1 MLSNFSLEYIR
12 TRSSNSNQAP
22 PLDADG
28 FRRISNPYNWPPIY
42 DQPIAE
48 PLYLAIPEY
57 LHSIETLQFLGFQR
71 AVAEYIFADFT
82 SPERKDTT
90 SPLSLVD
97 LAKEYITAAEVAAEQ
112 NARREGQTDTIKC
125 INLVQVYMGIDF
137 EGAAFD
143 MIDEP
148 KRPLTLSTVT
158 EWVISTTERRY
169 EFLCNLDSVIR
180 NVEMVNRG
188 LEEDEKREEE
198 RAVEQLPS
206 VDAAEEAK
214 RTARNRKKAQ
224 AKKAA
229 KQKKKAVGD
238 GGAGAKQA
246 EGDHEGG
253 LQDLLDQEQV
263 ANETEEE
270 DRGTQASTDAKG
282 GRNLHKI

>member
-1 MLSNFSLEYIR
+1 MEN
-12 TRSSNSNQAP
+12 
-22 PLDADG
+22 
-28 FRRISNPYNWPPIY
+28 
-42 DQPIAE
+42 
-48 PLYLAIPEY
+48 
-57 LHSIETLQFLGFQR
+57 
-71 AVAEYIFADFT
+71 
-82 SPERKDTT
+82 
-90 SPLSLVD
+90 
-97 LAKEYITAAEVAAEQ
+97 
-112 NARREGQTDTIKC
+112 DTIKC
-125 INLVQVYMGIDF
+125 INLVQVYLGIDF

-169 EFLCNLDSVIR
+169 EFLCNIDSVIR
-180 NVEMVNRG
+180 NVEMVNRD

-214 RTARNRKKAQ
+214 RKARNRKKAQ

-270 DRGTQASTDAKG
+270 DRGAQASTDAKG